1 MVASADEPTA
11 AVAATRPAISIV
23 IPAYN
28 HARFLEDTLGSVQQQ
43 SFRDWEC
50 VVVDDGSTDG
60 TSAIAQRYAAEDGR
74 FRTVRIENSGASAAR
89 NHGYLLT
96 SSESE
101 FVTFMDSDDVWLP
114 HALTTLHAR
123 LLADP
128 VAIGAHGLAEEID
141 ETGELRS
148 TRSHSDFGRNRLG
161 LEGRSLIVLPLDR
174 PTSFDVVINGNVL
187 FPPGLLLARRSAYE
201 RAGRFDER
209 FNGPEDWDMLI
220 RLSRFG
226 YLAFVDEVILHYR
239 RHGSNMGATPGIEL
253 QAWLVRCKGF
263 YSPDNDAVQQR
274 SARRGWRA
282 YQRYM
287 ISQRWSSARD
297 DLRAK
302 RPGPA
307 VGQIARIPVHAFR
320 HVRGYPTPKLVRAS
334 EPWDTPLQTDGPEAT
349 V

>member
-1 MVASADEPTA
+1 MNRARVLGAPTP
-11 AVAATRPAISIV
+11 PAISIV

-28 HARFLEDTLGSVQQQ
+28 HARFLEDTLRSVQQQ
-43 SFRDWEC
+43 SFQDWEC

-60 TSAIAQRYAAEDGR
+60 TSAIAQRYAHEDR
-74 FRTVRIENSGASAAR
+74 RIRTVQIDNSGESAAR
-89 NHGYLLT
+89 NHGYRLT
-96 SSESE
+96 NPESTL
-101 FVTFMDSDDVWLP
+101 VTFMDSDDVWLP
-114 HALTTLHAR
+114 HALATLHAR

-128 VAIGAHGLAEEID
+128 TAIGAHGLAEDID

-148 TRSHSDFGRNRLG
+148 SRSHSDFGRNRLG
-161 LEGRSLIVLPLDR
+161 LEGRRLIVWPIDR
-174 PTSFDVVINGNVL
+174 PTTFDVLINGNVL
-187 FPPGLLLARRSAYE
+187 FPPGLLLARRTAYE

-209 FNGPEDWDMLI
+209 FTGGADWDMLI

-239 RHGSNMGATPGIEL
+239 RHGSNMGAAPGIER

-263 YSPDNDAVQQR
+263 HSPDNDAPQQR

-297 DLRAK
+297 DFRAK
-302 RPGPA
+302 RLGRA

-334 EPWDTPLQTDGPEAT
+334 EPWGPPLRTQGPDAAA
-349 V
+349 